1 MPWDVSRAVATASAR
16 QRTKL
21 VASYIW
27 EHRRVW
33 AFQNILFLSMKIP
46 KELQE
51 AIVQMPDKE
60 KNKLLLR
67 LVAKD
72 PLLVEKL
79 QHQLLE
85 GTADVT
91 ERRRDIEEKIA
102 QMAEYQH
109 YETPGWLMMS
119 MRDRSG
125 DITRHV
131 KVTKDKLGE
140 VQLTLQ
146 LVNLTFEKQQKMLR
160 QKSKKAENF
169 AEYVV
174 KKADSVMKKLSKI
187 HPDYFI
193 ELEDEVNQML
203 AYVHGYEPCQFFL
216 RQIEVPKRWNP

>member
-1 MPWDVSRAVATASAR
+1 
-16 QRTKL
+16 
-21 VASYIW
+21 
-27 EHRRVW
+27 
-33 AFQNILFLSMKIP
+33 MKIA

-72 PLLVEKL
+72 SLLVEKL
-79 QHQLLE
+79 NHQLLE
-85 GTADVT
+85 SAADVT
-91 ERRRDIEEKIA
+91 QRRGEIAEKIE

-119 MRDRSG
+119 MRDSSG
-125 DITRHV
+125 SISRHV

-140 VQLTLQ
+140 VQLTIQ
-146 LVNLTFEKQQKMLR
+146 LVNQAFDGQQKLLQ
-160 QKSKKAENF
+160 QKARKAENF

-174 KKADSVMKKLSKI
+174 KKADMVMKKLPKI

-193 ELEDEVNQML
+193 ELEDGVNKML
-203 AYVHGYEPCQFFL
+203 AYVHGYQPCQVFL
-216 RQIEVPKRWNP
+216 REIDVPKRWNP